1 MIVGTAGH
9 IDHGKSALVQ
19 ALTGRS
25 MDRLAEERKRGI
37 TIELNFAPLEF
48 DGLAPIGIVDV
59 PGHEDFIRTMVAG
72 ASGIDLVLLVVDAQE
87 GVRPQTLE
95 HLAIAEQLGVTAGIP
110 VLTKADLP
118 DPEWLELVR
127 QDLEDRLARSSIVF
141 EPVAVVSALTGLGI
155 PELLGRLRAR
165 AGEAAGELPPDD
177 LFRMPVDRAFSLAGA
192 GTVATGTVWSGVVSP
207 GDLIR
212 VEPGGLPG
220 RVRSVESFGSSAAAA
235 LPGSRAAIGLAGLER
250 TAVARGQVLVAQHAP
265 WRVTETVDVVLSL
278 LPEAPRAV
286 TTRTRLRFH
295 HGTAEVMARA
305 YPRTEIGP
313 GASGLARIVLEA
325 PLVFRGGDRF
335 VVRRY
340 SPVQTIGGGWVAD
353 PFPPRQSIWPEG
365 LSSVDPAVR
374 LESLVA
380 RRTGGVPVMSVPVL
394 AGLTPTEADGLVGSS
409 ETLIAVGDRIGLRR
423 WLTEAETVLVERVR
437 RTHQDAPSLPGL
449 SQETLR
455 RALGPMSWI
464 ADAALERLVASR
476 ALTRAGGVVAIPGFT
491 PRSVGG
497 AGEVAEVVE
506 AVTQAG
512 LEPPTLQELAERLRV
527 PDLDG
532 AIRIAVSQG
541 LLEPVERDRYV
552 SRSALDHFAA
562 VVREVGE
569 GGAEISPASLRD
581 RLGLSRKFIIPLL
594 EWADRV
600 GLTRRVPTGQRTLVS

>member
-1 MIVGTAGH
+1 MIIGTAGH

-37 TIELNFAPLEF
+37 TIELNFAPLEV
-48 DGLAPIGIVDV
+48 DGLPPIGIVDV

-118 DPEWLELVR
+118 DPDWLELVR
-127 QDLEDRLARSSIVF
+127 QDLEDRLARSSIAF

-165 AGEAAGELPPDD
+165 AGEAAGEPPDD

-192 GTVATGTVWSGVVSP
+192 GTVATGTVWSGLVRP

-212 VEPGGLPG
+212 VEPGGSAG
-220 RVRSVESFGSSAAAA
+220 RVRSVESFGSSAVAAA
-235 LPGSRAAIGLAGLER
+235 PGSRAAIGLAGLER
-250 TAVARGQVLVAQHAP
+250 TAVARGQVLVAQDAP
-265 WRVTETVDVVLSL
+265 WRVSETVDVVLSL

-305 YPRTEIGP
+305 YPRKEIVP
-313 GASGLARIVLEA
+313 GASGVARIVLEA

-335 VVRRY
+335 VVRSY

-353 PFPPRQSIWPEG
+353 PFPPRQSIWPER
-365 LSSVDPAVR
+365 LSSVDPADR

-380 RRTGGVPVMSVPVL
+380 RRTGGLPVMSVPVL
-394 AGLTPTEADGLVGSS
+394 TGLTPTEADALVGSS
-409 ETLIAVGDRIGLRR
+409 ETLIVVGDRIGLRR
-423 WLTEAETVLVERVR
+423 WLVEAETVLVERVR
-437 RTHQDAPSLPGL
+437 RTHQDDPSLPGL

-464 ADAALERLVASR
+464 ADAALDRLVASR

-491 PRSVGG
+491 PRSAGG

-512 LEPPTLQELAERLRV
+512 LEPPTLRELADRLRV

-532 AIRIAVSQG
+532 AIRIAVSRG
-541 LLEPVERDRYV
+541 LLEPVERDRFV

-569 GGAEISPASLRD
+569 GGTEISPASLRD

-594 EWADRV
+594 EWADRS
-600 GLTRRVPTGQRTLVS
+600 GLTRRGPTGQRTLVS